1 MEAEQY
7 SPDVNV
13 RRGYDVAV
21 DEHAKSH
28 VHPLRRG
35 SQDSVRAVWRP
46 NAHFIRPF
54 DLGTH
59 IIRQNRSIV
68 NSTKHSE
75 NCRSVGRCWR
85 SIMPTSASDP
95 PSFAGM
101 IITLGRA
108 TWLNRS
114 TRRIDPCG
122 DERAHEDVGPYALF
136 MESVPASSKA
146 KRIAAPVATTRPM
159 CNAKRSAWACSSHQ
173 CHRV

>member
-54 DLGTH
+54 DLGTY

-159 CNAKRSAWACSSHQ
+159 CNAKRSAWACSS
-173 CHRV
+173 